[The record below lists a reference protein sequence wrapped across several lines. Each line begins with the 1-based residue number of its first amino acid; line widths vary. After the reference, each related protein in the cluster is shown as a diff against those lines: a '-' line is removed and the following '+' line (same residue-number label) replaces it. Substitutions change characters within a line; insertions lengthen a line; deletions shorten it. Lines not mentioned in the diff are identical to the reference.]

1 MSQNDRILLLKL
13 GGVVIHQME
22 NKDFRMDNH
31 LFDQILL
38 TEQDAA
44 ALLQPHMRNKSALDW
59 LAYDRRLN
67 PAIPFLRRN
76 HEIYYPAAD
85 VVAFITRLMNPS
97 ARFVRMGQRLITEQ
111 RGLPD
116 RRYQLERRHMGTP
129 ELNDGIER
137 RVWGDLDRRLWGELS
152 RRSA

>member
-1 MSQNDRILLLKL
+1 MHQLK
-13 GGVVIHQME
+13 

-31 LFDQILL
+31 LFDQMLL

-44 ALLQPHMRNKSALDW
+44 ALLQPHMGNKSALDW
-59 LAYDRRLN
+59 LAFDRRLN

-76 HEIYYPAAD
+76 NEIYYPAAD

-111 RGLPD
+111 RRLSD
-116 RRYQLERRHMGTP
+116 RRQRLERRHMSAA
-129 ELNDGIER
+129 ELKNGAER

-152 RRSA
+152 RRTA

>member
-1 MSQNDRILLLKL
+1 MHQLK
-13 GGVVIHQME
+13 

-31 LFDQILL
+31 PCDQMLL

-67 PAIPFLRRN
+67 PAIPFLRHN
-76 HEIYYPAAD
+76 NEIYYPAAD

-111 RGLPD
+111 RRLSD
-116 RRYQLERRHMGTP
+116 RRQRRERRHMSP
-129 ELNDGIER
+129 AELKNGAER
-137 RVWGDLDRRLWGELS
+137 RLWGDLDRRLWGELS
-152 RRSA
+152 RRTA

>member
-1 MSQNDRILLLKL
+1 
-13 GGVVIHQME
+13 
-22 NKDFRMDNH
+22 MDNH

-44 ALLQPHMRNKSALDW
+44 ALLQPHMRNKNALDW

-76 HEIYYPAAD
+76 NEIYYPAVD

-97 ARFVRMGQRLITEQ
+97 ARFVRMGQRLIPEQ
-111 RGLPD
+111 RRLPD
-116 RRYQLERRHMGTP
+116 RRQQVERRHMDTA
-129 ELNDGIER
+129 ELEEGAER
-137 RVWGDLDRRLWGELS
+137 RLWGDLDRRLWGELS
-152 RRSA
+152 RRTA

>member
-1 MSQNDRILLLKL
+1 
-13 GGVVIHQME
+13 
-22 NKDFRMDNH
+22 MDNH

-44 ALLQPHMRNKSALDW
+44 ALLQPHMRNKNALDW

-76 HEIYYPAAD
+76 DEIYYPAAD

-97 ARFVRMGQRLITEQ
+97 ARFVRMGQRLIPEQ
-111 RGLPD
+111 RRLPD
-116 RRYQLERRHMGTP
+116 RRQQVERRHMGTAGL
-129 ELNDGIER
+129 EQSTER
-137 RVWGDLDRRLWGELS
+137 RLWGDLDRRLWGELS
-152 RRSA
+152 RRTA

>member
-1 MSQNDRILLLKL
+1 
-13 GGVVIHQME
+13 
-22 NKDFRMDNH
+22 MDNH

-44 ALLQPHMRNKSALDW
+44 ALLQPHMRNKNALDW

-76 HEIYYPAAD
+76 NEIYYPAED

-97 ARFVRMGQRLITEQ
+97 ARFVRMGQRLIPEQ
-111 RGLPD
+111 RRLPD
-116 RRYQLERRHMGTP
+116 RRQQVERRHMDTAGLEQGT
-129 ELNDGIER
+129 ER
-137 RVWGDLDRRLWGELS
+137 RLWGDLDRRLWGELS
-152 RRSA
+152 RRTA